1 MARTLADETQGVQ
14 VKLWYPLTVHAIPER
29 LRDFSCIDAVQVDT
43 TFAFTFTLL
52 ESNVYINVLWLLWQ
66 GVAADHIHMVE
77 SLKQLLAA
85 VWKQITMWKDAEKRE
100 IAAQVTV
107 DPSVLECL
115 DKAYV
120 FIVDRLKWSSQ

>member
-1 MARTLADETQGVQ
+1 M
-14 VKLWYPLTVHAIPER
+14 
-29 LRDFSCIDAVQVDT
+29 
-43 TFAFTFTLL
+43 
-52 ESNVYINVLWLLWQ
+52 LWLLWQ
-66 GVAADHIHMVE
+66 DVAADHIHMVG

-107 DPSVLECL
+107 DPSVLDCL

-120 FIVDRLKWSSQ
+120 FIVDRLK